1 MKSQVIATNIC
12 PQEYLFNLDPFFQK
26 DTLDLINQNLFPHSN
41 SKRDK
46 SAYASVRFTSVSNTY
61 LENEIKGFVQH
72 LAIDLKYTAATI
84 KQYITQSLH
93 AVTSFMNLNHP
104 TCNSIVDI
112 KFETLYN
119 EYIEYLTDNGQQIV
133 SNCIHRINSK
143 METVDY
149 PCKTHYLSGFVNFYK
164 YIYSIRFPDLIPE
177 YEKDK
182 WDIRQLGI
190 DYSTAVSRKRYT
202 INFLPIQQKWL
213 RGIVKQYI
221 YYRLQTKT
229 VASVIDD
236 IKALR
241 IFSEYLTLAHSDIS
255 SLDNLERSDI
265 EEFFKYLH
273 NKRFVTTTYNHRLS
287 ALRTFFQIGNMLDIP
302 GIPAKPLILYS
313 DYRKIVHTLPKFF
326 TDNELKQMNAHI
338 SDLPVQIGRMFFVL
352 ENCGMRVSD
361 ICSSTILI
369 NGKSCL
375 EKNLK
380 NEYIFTYYMPKTH
393 KFNTI
398 PVSEIVGNV
407 IEEAIADSIK
417 SYGKSSK
424 YIFSA
429 SADHPISVETFSIQ
443 MNNMSAK
450 YKLKR
455 DNGEPLRI
463 KGHTFRGTVATQ
475 YANCGISMDVIRM
488 MLGQEKIGVLK
499 HYITIHSDTMVT
511 YMKPI
516 MEQCD
521 KMIRSIDNPDVL
533 NDSETIS
540 EPSLI
545 PLPNGRC
552 SKEISTGICSHAYG
566 CYKCK
571 MFVPSEEYMDIYKK
585 QLRDAENNIAVAEL
599 HGYDRIKDLNI
610 TIRDNVKAIIE
621 RLEKENEHLKL

>member
-1 MKSQVIATNIC
+1 MKSQVLKKEIC
-12 PQEYLFNLDPFFQK
+12 SSEYLFNLDPFFQNNK
-26 DTLDLINQNLFPHSN
+26 LDLINQNFFPHSN
-41 SKRDK
+41 SIRDK
-46 SAYASVRFTSVSNTY
+46 NAYASVKFPHIYNTF

-72 LAIDLKYTAATI
+72 LALDLKYTAATL
-84 KQYITQSLH
+84 KQYVTQSLH
-93 AVTSFMNLNHP
+93 AVSSFMNSNHP
-104 TCNSIVDI
+104 TCDSIVDI
-112 KFETLYN
+112 DFEVLYN

-133 SNCIHRINSK
+133 SNCIHRVNSK
-143 METVDY
+143 MEIVNY
-149 PCKTHYLSGFVNFYK
+149 PCKTHYLSGFVKFYK
-164 YIYSIRFPDLIPE
+164 YIYSIRYPDLIPE
-177 YEKDK
+177 YDKDK

-190 DYSTAVSRKRYT
+190 QYSTAVSRKRYT
-202 INFLPIQQKWL
+202 INFSPIQQKWL
-213 RGIVKQYI
+213 KDIIKQYI

-229 VASVIDD
+229 VASVLDD
-236 IKALR
+236 MKALR
-241 IFSEYLTLAHSDIS
+241 IFSEFLSSKSTYNDIS
-255 SLDNLERSDI
+255 SLDSIERKDI
-265 EEFFKYLH
+265 EEFFKHLH
-273 NKRFVTTTYNHRLS
+273 NKNFVTTTYNHRLS
-287 ALRTFFQIGNMLDIP
+287 ALRTFFQVSNMLDIP
-302 GIPAKPLILYS
+302 GVPTKPLILYS
-313 DYRKIVHTLPKFF
+313 DYRKIVHKLPKYF

-338 SDLPVQIGRMFFVL
+338 NDLPVQIGRMFFIL

-369 NGKSCL
+369 NGKHCL
-375 EKNLK
+375 EKNSK
-380 NEYIFTYYMPKTH
+380 GEYIFTYYMPKTH

-407 IEEAIADSIK
+407 IEEAIKESIRM
-417 SYGKSSK
+417 YGKESK

-450 YKLKR
+450 YKLVR

-499 HYITIHSDTMVT
+499 HYVTIHSDTMIN

-516 MEQCD
+516 MDQCD
-521 KMIRSIDNPDVL
+521 KMIRSINNPEIVQNADIL
-533 NDSETIS
+533 N

-552 SKEISTGICSHAYG
+552 SKDISTGVCSHAFG

-571 MFVPSEEYMDIYKK
+571 MFVPSIEYIDIYKK

-610 TIRDNVKAIIE
+610 TIRNNVKKIIDE
-621 RLEKENEHLKL
+621 LEN

>member
-1 MKSQVIATNIC
+1 MKSQVLTKEIYS
-12 PQEYLFNLDPFFQK
+12 PEYLFNLDPFFQNN
-26 DTLDLINQNLFPHSN
+26 TLDLINQNFFPHS
-41 SKRDK
+41 SSIRDK
-46 SAYASVRFTSVSNTY
+46 NAYASVKFPHICNTF

-72 LAIDLKYTAATI
+72 LALDLKYTAATL

-93 AVTSFMNLNHP
+93 AVSSFMNSNHP
-104 TCNSIVDI
+104 TCDSIVDI
-112 KFETLYN
+112 DFEVLYN

-133 SNCIHRINSK
+133 SNCIHRVNSK
-143 METVDY
+143 MEIVNY
-149 PCKTHYLSGFVNFYK
+149 PCKTHYLSGFVKFYK
-164 YIYSIRFPDLIPE
+164 YIYSIRYPDLIPE
-177 YEKDK
+177 YDKDK

-190 DYSTAVSRKRYT
+190 QYSTAVSRKRYT
-202 INFLPIQQKWL
+202 INFSPIQQEWL
-213 RGIVKQYI
+213 KNIIKQYI

-229 VASVIDD
+229 VASVLDD
-236 IKALR
+236 MKALR
-241 IFSEYLTLAHSDIS
+241 IFSEFLSSKSTYNDIS
-255 SLDNLERSDI
+255 SLDSIERNDI
-265 EEFFKYLH
+265 EEFFKHLH
-273 NKRFVTTTYNHRLS
+273 NKNFVTTTYNHRLS
-287 ALRTFFQIGNMLDIP
+287 ALRTFFQVSNMLDIP
-302 GIPAKPLILYS
+302 GVPAKPLILYS
-313 DYRKIVHTLPKFF
+313 DYRKIVHKLPKYF

-338 SDLPVQIGRMFFVL
+338 NDLPVQIGRMFFIL

-369 NGKSCL
+369 NGKHCL
-375 EKNLK
+375 EKNSK
-380 NEYIFTYYMPKTH
+380 GEYIFTYYMPKTH

-407 IEEAIADSIK
+407 IEEAIKESIRM
-417 SYGKSSK
+417 YGKESK

-450 YKLKR
+450 NKLVR

-499 HYITIHSDTMVT
+499 HYVTIHSDTMIN

-516 MEQCD
+516 MDQCD
-521 KMIRSIDNPDVL
+521 KMIRSINNPEIVQNTDIL
-533 NDSETIS
+533 N

-552 SKEISTGICSHAYG
+552 SKDISTGVCSHAFS

-571 MFVPSEEYMDIYKK
+571 MFVPSIEYIDIYKK
-585 QLRDAENNIAVAEL
+585 QLRDAENNIAIAEL

-610 TIRDNVKAIIE
+610 TIRNNVKKIIDE
-621 RLEKENEHLKL
+621 LEN